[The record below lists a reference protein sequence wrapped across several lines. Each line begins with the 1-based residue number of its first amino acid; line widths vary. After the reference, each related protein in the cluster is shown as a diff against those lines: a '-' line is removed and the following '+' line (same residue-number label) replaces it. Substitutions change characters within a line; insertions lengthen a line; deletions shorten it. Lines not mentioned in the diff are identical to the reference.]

1 MKAIIAMAILALLPQ
16 MASADVVSDLFKS
29 QKYSCFIIG
38 ILDKQDDT
46 GFEFDF
52 EMEINDKTRGSHGGQ
67 ERTFKFKN
75 HEVVAVANDKWLG
88 LAWWKSGRKIGESVT
103 LSTATNAQSRVV
115 LLMNPKNEYERVSI
129 TCDLIEE

>member
-1 MKAIIAMAILALLPQ
+1 MKTIIATAILALLPQ
-16 MASADVVSDLFKS
+16 LASADVVSDLFKS
-29 QKYSCFIIG
+29 QKFNCYIIG
-38 ILDKQDDT
+38 ILDKQDDD

-52 EMEINDKTRGSHGGQ
+52 EIEINDGSRGTHGGP
-67 ERTFKFKN
+67 ERSFKFKN
-75 HEVVAVANDKWLG
+75 HEVVVVANDRWLG
-88 LAWWKSGRKIGESVT
+88 LAWWVNGKKIGESVT